1 MPLNIRALSLTVVL
15 MLAAPSNSDAQ
26 GNSISV
32 TIARG
37 PHAGK
42 YEFTGGQC
50 DQLGRSGSIIS
61 MFTAELA
68 GMKTGPKTPESI
80 ELYTEPGKGTVP
92 DGLILKAL
100 FRGPSRQRIEYEIYA
115 VPPALQVAG
124 MTKPQKG
131 KGSITIDEKAE
142 GVRASFK
149 GETQEGIGMEG
160 SISCP
165 KKKK

>member
-1 MPLNIRALSLTVVL
+1 MPPNIRAACLTVVL
-15 MLAAPSNSDAQ
+15 MLAATVPGEAQ
-26 GNSISV
+26 GNSMSI

-50 DQLGRSGSIIS
+50 DPLHRSIIS

-68 GMKTGPKTPESI
+68 GLTASPKIPESM
-80 ELYTEPGKGTVP
+80 ELYTEPGKGP
-92 DGLILKAL
+92 IADGLMVKVL

-115 VPPALQVAG
+115 VPPGLQVPQL
-124 MTKPQKG
+124 MKPQKG
-131 KGSITIDEKAE
+131 KGSITIDEKPE
-142 GVRASFK
+142 GVRAAFK
-149 GETQEGIGMEG
+149 GETQDGIGMEG